1 MYREKRKTFMRLFT
15 LLLFIG
21 FASIAFSILKLN
33 KISDTPKWAHFRQ
46 VIGVAGHKFHFHPDG
61 SISEKSMTLLW
72 TSEFTGASIFNGL
85 FNTNKQVYY
94 INEPL
99 RKIAG
104 KFGQYHSLN
113 LFLLDLLL
121 CIVDTS
127 HKELFLNFIH
137 NKSFHHLLNSY
148 KHCSHTACQEVD
160 KIIQRFQKN
169 CEKRSNVVVSE
180 SLTRVHGGLERLY
193 RLSYSRQQPVQFL
206 HVIRDPRAIMYSA
219 NKTGKLVNITEICQQ
234 NLIDLEYGIKNLP
247 KKKFY
252 FIRYEDIANEFDEK
266 LEEILTFAN
275 IQKSTFRPEI
285 IENLRKK
292 VIKKLVDQDM
302 WQVELVHGASDWKHV
317 VNVVE
322 QDCFELMDRTGYT
335 LLNGD
340 WDLLKKVNLNLY
352 GNFKPFQSFL

>member
-1 MYREKRKTFMRLFT
+1 MYLERKNLMKLFIIV
-15 LLLFIG
+15 LFIG
-21 FASIAFSILKLN
+21 FASVAFSILKLN
-33 KISDTPKWAHFRQ
+33 EISDTQKWAHFRQ
-46 VIGVAGHKFHFHPDG
+46 GSGVAGHEFHFHPDH
-61 SISEKSMTLLW
+61 SISEQSMTLLW

-94 INEPL
+94 MNEPL
-99 RKIAG
+99 RKIAD

-121 CIVDTS
+121 CTVDNS
-127 HKELFLNFIH
+127 HKELFLNSIQ
-137 NKSFHHLLNSY
+137 NKYHLLNSDR
-148 KHCSHTACQEVD
+148 HCSHKACQEVD
-160 KIIQRFQKN
+160 KIIQRFRKK
-169 CEKRSNVVVSE
+169 CEKRSNVVVRE

-219 NKTGKLVNITEICQQ
+219 NQTGKIINITDICQQ

-252 FIRYEDIANEFDEK
+252 FVRYEDISNHFDEK

-275 IQKSTFRPEI
+275 LQKITFRPEI
-285 IENLRKK
+285 IKNLRKK
-292 VIKKLVDQDM
+292 VIKKLVDQDI
-302 WQVELVHGASDWKHV
+302 WQVEVLHGGSDWKHM

-322 QDCFELMDRTGYT
+322 HNCFKLMDRAGYR

-352 GNFKPFQSFL
+352 GNFKLFQSFL